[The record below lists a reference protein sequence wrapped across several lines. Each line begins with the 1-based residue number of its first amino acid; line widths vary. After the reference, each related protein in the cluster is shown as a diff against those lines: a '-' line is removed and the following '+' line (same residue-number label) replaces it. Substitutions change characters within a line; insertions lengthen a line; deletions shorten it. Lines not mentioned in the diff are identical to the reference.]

1 MSGIYFFAKGERKRE
16 LIARIK
22 CIYFVGVEV
31 NVHADAWRHIDAD
44 DAPDVRMPPADF
56 PKDDLSLY
64 N

>member
-1 MSGIYFFAKGERKRE
+1 MSDVRFFAKARE
-16 LIARIK
+16 LIVRIK

-31 NVHADAWRHIDAD
+31 NVDAWRHIDTD